1 MRVRAPGM
9 HMEGS
14 LLTKN
19 CFGSM
24 HSKPSLKVDLRWLK
38 TYCNETSSTLVR
50 CFLGLNACLDA
61 NDAAELFFST
71 GFVCD

>member
-1 MRVRAPGM
+1 MGL
-9 HMEGS
+9 

-24 HSKPSLKVDLRWLK
+24 HSKLSLKVDFRLLK
-38 TYCNETSSTLVR
+38 TYCSETSSTLVR

-61 NDAAELFFST
+61 IDADELFLSI